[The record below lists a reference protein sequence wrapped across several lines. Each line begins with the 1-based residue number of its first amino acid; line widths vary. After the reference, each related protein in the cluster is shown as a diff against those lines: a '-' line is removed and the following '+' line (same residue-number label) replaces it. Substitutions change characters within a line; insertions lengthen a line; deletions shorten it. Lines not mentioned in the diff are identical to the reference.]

1 MSNGVVKFAEF
12 VGTITEEVWI
22 EAFLAIPIYT
32 DKYSDNETCIVE
44 FKGHHVRHNEY
55 TIHPLSNS
63 LPKKLSDK
71 FLFYINYEQSGLNI
85 FLQTETVDSVT
96 HLYLCADSRVLP
108 KIIINTYNND
118 IKVESME
125 LRPSQDVMIERED
138 IALGTTN
145 RVVLPIVSMIYG

>member
-1 MSNGVVKFAEF
+1 M
-12 VGTITEEVWI
+12 
-22 EAFLAIPIYT
+22 
-32 DKYSDNETCIVE
+32 E

-55 TIHPLSNS
+55 TIRPLSNS
-63 LPKKLSDK
+63 LPGKLSDQ
-71 FLFYINYEQSGLNI
+71 FLFYINYEQTGLNI

-108 KIIINTYNND
+108 KIIIRTND
-118 IKVESME
+118 DELKVESME

-145 RVVLPIVSMIYG
+145 RVVLPVVSMIYG